1 MKNNFYHSF
10 FDAALQG
17 KKLLAILIDPEKF
30 DVNDT
35 VDFLNRI
42 PKNTTHLFVG
52 GSSDKD
58 GNLEKVVHHLKKQT
72 RLPVFLF
79 PGDYSQISSEAD
91 AILFLS
97 LLSGRN
103 PEYLIGQQ
111 VKSIPKLIDISIE
124 VIPTAYLL
132 IDGGTDSSV
141 SKISQTLPMPQENI
155 EAIVHTALAGQ
166 FMGAKLVYLEAGS
179 GANISVKEEIVK
191 EVKKFLKIPLIV
203 GGGIKS
209 EKQMKNIYSAGAD
222 MVVMGTAFEKKL
234 ET

>member
-1 MKNNFYHSF
+1 MKKGFYHSF
-10 FDAALQG
+10 SDAALQG

-42 PKNTTHLFVG
+42 PTSTTHLFVG